1 MRFIEWVKTNPVP
14 INSKINYLTNAREIA
29 VVAVKEGKATATR
42 IGNDSTPDSLSVS
55 ISTPVKDNDKSAGDI
70 PYNTEL
76 VTYAIGA
83 LYNLATYIRPEWVDN
98 EETNLTIDV
107 FIDGT
112 KCQSRNGVVAMNSES
127 YTFDI

>member
-1 MRFIEWVKTNPVP
+1 MESHIIKPDV
-14 INSKINYLTNAREIA
+14 
-29 VVAVKEGKATATR
+29 TATR

-55 ISTPVKDNDKSAGDI
+55 ISTPVKGNDKSVGDI
-70 PYNTEL
+70 SCNMEL

-112 KCQSRNGVVAMNSES
+112 KCQSRNGVVVMKPEN

>member
-1 MRFIEWVKTNPVP
+1 MESHIIKLDV
-14 INSKINYLTNAREIA
+14 
-29 VVAVKEGKATATR
+29 TATR

-55 ISTPVKDNDKSAGDI
+55 ISTPVKGNDKSVGDI
-70 PYNTEL
+70 PCNMEL

-107 FIDGT
+107 FIDGA
-112 KCQSRNGVVAMNSES
+112 KCQSRNGVVVMKPES